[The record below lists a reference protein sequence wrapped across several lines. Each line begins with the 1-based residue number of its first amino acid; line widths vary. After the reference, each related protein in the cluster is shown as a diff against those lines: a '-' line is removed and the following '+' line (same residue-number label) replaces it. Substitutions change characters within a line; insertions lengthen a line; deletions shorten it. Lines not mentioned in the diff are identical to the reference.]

1 MWNTDAIRSQF
12 PILQTDT
19 DTPLVYLDNAATTQK
34 PEVVLQSMDQ
44 FYRRNNANVHR
55 GIYPL
60 AYRATLAYEHARERV
75 QAFLNARDQREIV
88 LVRGATEGI
97 NLVAQSFLADR
108 LTSGDEVLITA
119 MEHHANL
126 VPWQQLCERRDAR
139 LRVIPMRSDG
149 SLQLDEVE
157 NLMNER
163 TKMVAVVHISNSL
176 GTINPIETIIKAAQS
191 RGIPVLIDAAQS
203 AAYYPLDVQE
213 LGCDFLVFSGHK
225 LFGPMGIGV
234 LYGRMEHLRTMIPY
248 QTGGE
253 MIRSVSF
260 AETTFAAPPNRFEAG
275 TPNVAGAVGLAA
287 AIQFIEDTG
296 QNEMRH
302 HLEML
307 LQYATEKLERLED
320 LRIIGRAPEK
330 SGIISF
336 QFGRIHPHDLA
347 TWLGEAGVC
356 VRAGHHCT
364 QPVMDFFEVPA
375 TVRASFSIY
384 NTKEEVD
391 ILVEALREAATFF
404 NIQL

>member
-12 PILQTDT
+12 PILQSDT

-34 PEVVLQSMDQ
+34 PEAVLQAMDH

-60 AYRATLAYEHARERV
+60 AYRATVAYENARERV
-75 QAFLNARDQREIV
+75 RAFLHARDHREIV
-88 LVRGATEGI
+88 FVRGATEGI
-97 NLVAQSFLADR
+97 NLAAHSFLADR
-108 LTSGDEVLITA
+108 LQPGDEVLITA

-126 VPWQQLCERRDAR
+126 VPWQQLCTRKSAR
-139 LRVIPMRSDG
+139 LRVIPMWSDG
-149 SLQLDEVE
+149 SLQLDQLD

-163 TKMVAVVHISNSL
+163 TQMVAVVHISNSL
-176 GTINPIETIIKAAQS
+176 GTINPIDKIIKTAQG

-203 AAYYPLDVQE
+203 AAYYPLDVQA

-225 LFGPMGIGV
+225 IFGPMGVGV
-234 LYGRMEHLRTMIPY
+234 LYGRMEHLREMSPY

-260 AETTFAAPPNRFEAG
+260 DKTTFAAPPKRFEAG

-296 QNEMRH
+296 QDRMRH
-302 HLEML
+302 HLETL
-307 LQYATEKLERLED
+307 LQYATEKLESLEG
-320 LRIIGRAPEK
+320 LRIIGQAPKK

-336 QFGRIHPHDLA
+336 QLGRIHPHDLA

-364 QPVMDFFEVPA
+364 QPVMDFFEAPA
-375 TVRASFSIY
+375 TVRVSFSIY
-384 NTKEEVD
+384 NTTEEVD
-391 ILVEALREAATFF
+391 ILVKALREAATFF
-404 NIQL
+404 NS